1 MGKFNPNLV
10 CCKCNSHEDVYKIGY
25 TDKEFKTKYKY
36 VLCVREMI
44 NKSVE
49 SQMFIIETKSYIP
62 GPQYACMFSDN
73 LDDLKS
79 VKQYI
84 VDNLLKT
91 LKRFQ
96 WNFLQ

>member
-1 MGKFNPNLV
+1 
-10 CCKCNSHEDVYKIGY
+10 
-25 TDKEFKTKYKY
+25 
-36 VLCVREMI
+36 
-44 NKSVE
+44 
-49 SQMFIIETKSYIP
+49 MFIIETKSYIP

-96 WNFLQ
+96 WNFLE

>member
-1 MGKFNPNLV
+1 M
-10 CCKCNSHEDVYKIGY
+10 CI
-25 TDKEFKTKYKY
+25 
-36 VLCVREMI
+36 
-44 NKSVE
+44 
-49 SQMFIIETKSYIP
+49 
-62 GPQYACMFSDN
+62 FSDN

-96 WNFLQ
+96 WNFL